1 MIRYQFFTVLLAS
14 VLISPVW
21 VGEASAQ
28 AVDTE
33 LAQRQLGID
42 TRAERTLEALLE
54 SNTGARQLFEQSAG
68 YASFSATKAGFFIT
82 AGGGTGVLVDKA
94 TENRVYM
101 RMGTGGIGIGIGA
114 QTYDLVIFFENQP
127 ILEAFMGGGWDSSA
141 NAQAAAGQV
150 GYTATSSFVDG
161 VAIFQIT
168 DKGLMAMADVASTR
182 FWVANNLN

>member
-1 MIRYQFFTVLLAS
+1 MIRYQFFYALIAS
-14 VLISPVW
+14 VLFSPVW
-21 VGEASAQ
+21 IGEASAQ
-28 AVDTE
+28 AVETE

-42 TRAERTLEALLE
+42 TRAERTLETLLE
-54 SNTGARQLFEQSAG
+54 SNSGARQLFEQAAG

-82 AGGGTGVLVDKA
+82 AGGGTGVLVDKT

-101 RMGTGGIGIGIGA
+101 HMGTGGIGIGIGA
-114 QTYDLVIFFENQP
+114 QTYDLIIFFENQP
-127 ILEAFMGGGWDSSA
+127 ILEAFKGGGWDSSA

-161 VAIFQIT
+161 VAFFQLT

-182 FWVANNLN
+182 FWVAKNLN